1 MSPVWIMKAGFFGS
15 ASTLA
20 IASSRVACGSGL
32 AGALKPIWL
41 SEIWRK
47 LKPFAAWALA
57 CEIPSSEEDR
67 GIPPAIV
74 HSTPVPAQI
83 MHSSAPRRS
92 MPSLSSCAICLS
104 FGRFGPTGK
113 RLAGAGVYS
122 GRFGKSWGA
131 RGGRDGRQA
140 RTGWSVKA

>member
-1 MSPVWIMKAGFFGS
+1 MERWVMSPVWIMKAGLFGR
-15 ASTLA
+15 APTLA
-20 IASSRVACGSGL
+20 IASSSVPNGFGL
-32 AGALKPIWL
+32 AGCLNPMWL
-41 SEIWRK
+41 SDIWRK
-47 LKPFAAWALA
+47 LNPFAAWALA
-57 CEIPSSEEDR
+57 AEIPSSEEDR

-74 HSTPVPAQI
+74 HGTPVPAQI

-122 GRFGKSWGA
+122 RAIREKLGRGTA
-131 RGGRDGRQA
+131 MDHDDRDRL
-140 RTGWSVKA
+140 